1 MPTDFS
7 KYLAKSTGLSLIAH
21 TNDVRQAG
29 LKLVETL
36 SLTETE
42 RKTWFD
48 KIERVAVL
56 HDLGKIHSE
65 FQKKLEP
72 KSKKEESLPIRHE
85 IFSLWFC
92 ENFLDLH
99 DDELFAI
106 ATHHKGVRTDKA
118 ESKWLTKLQL
128 NTHFEQLFEIDKEHL
143 CKAFLQEWIQEMGV
157 QITLK
162 QSDDYQVPISKRLQ
176 KILNQDCQN
185 SVIHENVKRWELA
198 KMRGLLMAAD
208 HIGSAQIQDTI
219 PTPRLLQLSD
229 FQPKKDGV
237 LFPFRQFQIDL
248 QTWKGDVILH
258 APTGS
263 GKTEA
268 ALSWIFANQTPNAR
282 IFYILPYTASI
293 NAMVKRL
300 KEVYGEDADLVTAL
314 HSKSLDFFYD
324 EAEQEISN
332 YEEKGTNYKE
342 WEEKAKNKKS
352 FSKELFYPVKV
363 ATLHQILKNSL
374 MGKGWDMALFDYQNA
389 LFIFDEFH
397 TYDPLI
403 TGLMMATVNWLR
415 DNFNA
420 KIMFMSATI
429 PKFILEKLVEHS
441 FSSKQEIIKRPNP
454 SFASDVQVLDKKR
467 HKLICM
473 PQKQIKD
480 EYELIRKTIVSE
492 PKKSV
497 LIIVNNV
504 ATCQELYTYFNEY
517 NPVLLHGGLH
527 RLDRK
532 INEGKITNQNKE
544 KRPKLLIATQAVEVS
559 LDIDY
564 EVAFIENAP
573 IDALIQRLGRVNR
586 AGKLSQCAE
595 VYIFENS
602 MGDIKRIYDEKVCLD
617 TFKELIKLNGQ
628 ELTEGNLVKVCDG
641 VYRDGYLGD
650 DLKDF
655 ERGLQNDT
663 IQHFNEKLIAGHW
676 ENWIEQ
682 ALENSNSKIDVLCG
696 NLFSDY
702 VEFLNQGRNIDAY
715 QLFVQIYFWESKEV
729 QTAISERKDHK
740 SKNQKYNI
748 LIADDLEY
756 EMGYG
761 YIKKINTTNQFL

>member
-29 LKLVETL
+29 RKLIETL

-42 RKTWFD
+42 RKIWFD

-56 HDLGKIHSE
+56 HDLGKTHSV
-65 FQKKLEP
+65 FQKKLAP
-72 KSKKEESLPIRHE
+72 NSKKEESLPIRHE

-118 ESKWLTKLQL
+118 ESKWLHKEQL
-128 NTHFEQLFEIDKEHL
+128 KEHFLQLFELDKEL
-143 CKAFLQEWIQEMGV
+143 LEKALLADWVEEFKLPIGIKSSEDFE
-157 QITLK
+157 
-162 QSDDYQVPISKRLQ
+162 VPISKKWQRLLDKKFQ
-176 KILNQDCQN
+176 TTDLGSD
-185 SVIHENVKRWELA
+185 KRWELA

-229 FQPKKDGV
+229 FQPEKDGI
-237 LFPFRQFQIDL
+237 LYPFRQFQVDL

-268 ALSWIFANQTPNAR
+268 ALSWIYANQTPNAR

-332 YEEKGTNYKE
+332 YEEKGANYKE

-429 PKFILEKLVEHS
+429 PKFMLEKLVTHS
-441 FSSKQEIIKRPNP
+441 FGSNPKIIKRPNP
-454 SFASDVQVLDKKR
+454 EIASDAQVLGRKR

-473 PQKQIKD
+473 PKNKIED
-480 EYELIRKTIVSE
+480 DLGLVIKTIQSG
-492 PKKSV
+492 KSV

-504 ATCQELYTYFNEY
+504 ATCQKLHKEFEEY
-517 NPVLLHGGLH
+517 KPVLLHGGLH
-527 RLDRK
+527 RKDRIEIEK
-532 INEGKITNQNKE
+532 DITNEDKE

-586 AGKLSQCAE
+586 AGKMRECAE
-595 VYIFENS
+595 VYIFEDS
-602 MGDIKRIYDEKVCLD
+602 MGNIERIYDDKVCED
-617 TFKELIKLNGQ
+617 TFKELAKLDRQ
-628 ELTEGNLVKVCDG
+628 ELTESDLVKICDT
-641 VYRDGYLGD
+641 VYKDGYLGA
-650 DLKDF
+650 DLENF
-655 ERGLQNDT
+655 IQGYENDT
-663 IQHFNEKLIAGHW
+663 INKFNEKLIAGHW
-676 ENWIEQ
+676 EDWIEHV
-682 ALENSNSKIDVLCG
+682 LEKSKSKIDVLCG
-696 NLFSDY
+696 NLFSEY
-702 VEFLNQGRNIDAY
+702 IELINQGLHIKAY
-715 QLFVQIYFWESKEV
+715 QLFVQIYFWESEEIAK
-729 QTAISERKDHK
+729 AIL
-740 SKNQKYNI
+740 SKNPSKVKNEKYNI
-748 LIADDLEY
+748 LVAYDLKY
-756 EMGYG
+756 DQGVGY
-761 YIKKINTTNQFL
+761 KKKVDNTDQFI